1 MDKQENHQISTKS
14 LEIVEKNPMTLGV
27 LKTLNAKDNFDF
39 SFLELNRGMWLHTH
53 KQTGSRMEVFL
64 FYDLTYD
71 QSKLIRDMFE
81 YSKFISYE
89 SLSDSG
95 KPYDLGCLEFIENI
109 RNRKL
114 DLISNTFSFSKDP
127 QWEQIIK

>member
-1 MDKQENHQISTKS
+1 
-14 LEIVEKNPMTLGV
+14 V
-27 LKTLNAKDNFDF
+27 LKALNAKDNFDF

-53 KQTGSRMEVFL
+53 KQTDIRMEVFL

-71 QSKLIRDMFE
+71 QSKLIRDRFE
-81 YSKFISYE
+81 YSKFIPYK

-95 KPYDLGCLEFIENI
+95 KPYDLGCLEFIDNI

-114 DLISNTFSFSKDP
+114 DRVSNTFSFSRDP
-127 QWEQIIK
+127 EWEQIVK